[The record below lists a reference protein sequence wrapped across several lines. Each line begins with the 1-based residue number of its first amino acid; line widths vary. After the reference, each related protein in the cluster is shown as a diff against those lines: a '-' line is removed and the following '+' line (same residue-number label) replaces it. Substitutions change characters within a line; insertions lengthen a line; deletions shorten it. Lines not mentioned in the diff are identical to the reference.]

1 MKYLIIVDMQK
12 DFINGALGTPEA
24 VGIVSAVKKYAE
36 AFDGEIIFT
45 RDTHFED
52 YAETQEGKNLPV
64 PHCIKET
71 EGWSI
76 CEELKELSE
85 NKVIFDKLTF
95 GSSELAEYLADK
107 NDAEEIT
114 LVGLCT
120 DICVISN
127 AFVIKAY
134 LPEVPLKVKEACCA
148 GVTVESHKRALESM
162 KTCQVEII

>member
-64 PHCIKET
+64 THCIKGT
-71 EGWSI
+71 EGWNCRSLFGVALFRSPSSKVFVLQATMRCLTEYFSI
-76 CEELKELSE
+76 RSE
-85 NKVIFDKLTF
+85 
-95 GSSELAEYLADK
+95 
-107 NDAEEIT
+107 
-114 LVGLCT
+114 
-120 DICVISN
+120 IS
-127 AFVIKAY
+127 
-134 LPEVPLKVKEACCA
+134 
-148 GVTVESHKRALESM
+148 RR
-162 KTCQVEII
+162 